1 MEEVNINDEINQLAG
16 RQYRRKLDWDPIL
29 KDTSTSDQSRYLES
43 PAGHGQ
49 AIGKEDTE
57 TMVSSHNFVLSLP
70 TVRLPDDV
78 NQPLDYKKLCSSF
91 MDKLVDTT
99 SALVTTVTATK
110 VEKLRQ
116 IHDMDLDIKKE
127 ELQKAKEELERAKCE
142 TEKAQFDSQR
152 AKLES
157 ESAELQKKY
166 HQRKFDY
173 LQPPPMAT
181 AIANAIPT
189 TNPDV
194 SIEAMPTQ
202 NKEHAQ
208 RGRGQSGKQRGES
221 GDGQGES
228 KTDNE
233 DKKRKRNGGD
243 DIDDDVELNNPK
255 RAAATT
261 TSVPKTK
268 DLYTHWTWEIDM
280 DDLPEYKVGKI
291 RHQDW
296 ALIFSRFPPHYKEEF
311 CTLVREGKESS
322 KKILKKLDSS
332 KFLYFLN
339 CFKLILLQKVFY
351 FIRAIAKL
359 PLPLCF
365 LFLLTTFC
373 HYLNFLSLS
382 FHSHEE

>member
-16 RQYRRKLDWDPIL
+16 RQYRRKLDWDPIV
-29 KDTSTSDQSRYLES
+29 KDISTSDQSGYLES
-43 PAGHGQ
+43 PARHGQ

-70 TVRLPDDV
+70 TVRLPDDL

-116 IHDMDLDIKKE
+116 IHDIDLDIKKE

-166 HQRKFDY
+166 HQRKFDF

-194 SIEAMPTQ
+194 SIVMPTQ
-202 NKEHAQ
+202 NKEEHAQ
-208 RGRGQSGKQRGES
+208 RGRGQSGH
-221 GDGQGES
+221 GQDES

-233 DKKRKRNGGD
+233 DGN
-243 DIDDDVELNNPK
+243 DDDFDLNK
-255 RAAATT
+255 SKKVADTT
-261 TSVPKTK
+261 TSVPETK
-268 DLYTHWTWEIDM
+268 DVYTHWTWEIDI

-322 KKILKKLDSS
+322 KEILKKLDSS

-351 FIRAIAKL
+351 VIRAIATLFFLFAYHLL
-359 PLPLCF
+359 PLLQFFVFVFP
-365 LFLLTTFC
+365 
-373 HYLNFLSLS
+373 
-382 FHSHEE
+382 